1 MSKQISFEY
10 ENKPYVLEY
19 TLRTAGQ
26 ANDDGFIL
34 DQLGDKPA
42 LMIPKLVYWAFV
54 RHNRGI
60 TRKQT
65 DEIYQWI
72 RDKSGFIAALA
83 DMYADAVNSLI
94 DDDDDEGEAGNA
106 NWTMS

>member
-10 ENKPYVLEY
+10 EKKQYTLEY

-26 ANDDGFIL
+26 ANEDGFVL

-54 RHNRGI
+54 RHHRGI
-60 TRKQT
+60 TSKQT
-65 DEIYQWI
+65 ETIYGWI
-72 RDKSGFIAALA
+72 RDKKAFITALA
-83 DMYADAVNSLI
+83 EMYAEAVNALV
-94 DDDDDEGEAGNA
+94 DDEDESGNA

>member
-1 MSKQISFEY
+1 MSKKISFEY
-10 ENKPYVLEY
+10 DKKEYTLEY

-54 RHNRGI
+54 KNNKGI

-65 DEIYQWI
+65 EEIFGWI
-72 RDKSGFIAALA
+72 KDKNGFITTLA
-83 DMYADAVNSLI
+83 EMYAEAVNALI
-94 DDDDDEGEAGNA
+94 DDDDTEEGNA
-106 NWTMS
+106 NWAVS

>member
-1 MSKQISFEY
+1 MSKQISFEFEEKQY
-10 ENKPYVLEY
+10 TLEY

-26 ANDDGFIL
+26 ANEDGFIL

-54 RHNRGI
+54 RHHRGI

-65 DEIYQWI
+65 ETIYEWI
-72 RDKSGFIAALA
+72 RDKNAFIAALA
-83 DMYADAVNSLI
+83 EMYAAAVNALV
-94 DDDDDEGEAGNA
+94 DDGDEEGNA
-106 NWTMS
+106 NWTLS

>member
-10 ENKPYVLEY
+10 DGKTYNLEY

-34 DQLGDKPA
+34 EQLSEKPA

-54 RHNRGI
+54 RHHKGI

-65 DEIYQWI
+65 EEIFKWI
-72 RDKSGFIAALA
+72 KDKSSFITTLA
-83 DMYADAVNSLI
+83 EMYAEAVNALI
-94 DDDDDEGEAGNA
+94 DDEVEEGNA
-106 NWTMS
+106 NWTVS

>member
-1 MSKQISFEY
+1 MSKQITFEY
-10 ENKPYVLEY
+10 EGKEYELEY

-26 ANDDGFIL
+26 ANEDGFIL

-54 RHNRGI
+54 KRHRGI

-65 DEIYQWI
+65 EDIYAWI
-72 RDKSGFIAALA
+72 KDKSGFITVLA
-83 DMYADAVNSLI
+83 EMYAEAVNALV
-94 DDDDDEGEAGNA
+94 DDEEDKGNA
-106 NWTMS
+106 NWTIA

>member
-10 ENKPYVLEY
+10 EQKDYVLEY

-26 ANDDGFIL
+26 ANDDGFVL

-42 LMIPKLVYWAFV
+42 LMIPKLVYWSFV
-54 RHNRGI
+54 RHQKGI

-65 DEIYQWI
+65 DEIYSWI
-72 RDKSGFIAALA
+72 KDKSGFITALA
-83 DMYADAVNSLI
+83 EMYAEAVNALI
-94 DDDDDEGEAGNA
+94 DADEEEGNA
-106 NWTMS
+106 NWTLS

>member
-1 MSKQISFEY
+1 MSKQITFEY
-10 ENKPYVLEY
+10 EKKEYVLEY

-26 ANDDGFIL
+26 ANEDGFVL

-54 RHNRGI
+54 RHNKGI

-65 DEIYQWI
+65 ETIYEWI
-72 RDKSGFIAALA
+72 RDKNGFVTALA
-83 DMYADAVNSLI
+83 EMYADAVNALV
-94 DDDDDEGEAGNA
+94 DDEEEEGNA
-106 NWTMS
+106 NWTLS

>member
-10 ENKPYVLEY
+10 EGKEYNLEY

-26 ANDDGFIL
+26 ANEDGLVL
-34 DQLGDKPA
+34 DQIGDKPA
-42 LMIPKLVYWAFV
+42 LMIPKLVYWSFV
-54 RHNRGI
+54 RHHKGI

-65 DEIYQWI
+65 ESIYAWI
-72 RDKSGFIAALA
+72 KDKNGFITALA
-83 DMYADAVNSLI
+83 EMYSDAVNALV
-94 DDDDDEGEAGNA
+94 DDGDEDEGNA

>member
-1 MSKQISFEY
+1 MSKKISFEY
-10 ENKPYVLEY
+10 DKKEYTLEY

-54 RHNRGI
+54 RHNKGI

-65 DEIYQWI
+65 EEIFGWI
-72 RDKSGFIAALA
+72 KDKNGFITTLA
-83 DMYADAVNSLI
+83 EMYAEAVNALI
-94 DDDDDEGEAGNA
+94 DDDDTEEGNA
-106 NWTMS
+106 NWAVS

>member
-1 MSKQISFEY
+1 MSKQITFEY
-10 ENKPYVLEY
+10 EKKEYVLEY

-26 ANDDGFIL
+26 ANDDGFVL

-54 RHNRGI
+54 RHNKGI

-65 DEIYQWI
+65 EEIYAWI
-72 RDKSGFIAALA
+72 TDKQGFIAGLA
-83 DMYADAVNSLI
+83 GMYADAVNALV
-94 DDDDDEGEAGNA
+94 DDEETAGNA
-106 NWTMS
+106 NWTIT

>member
-1 MSKQISFEY
+1 MSKQIQFEY
-10 ENKPYVLEY
+10 EKKQYTLEY

-26 ANDDGFIL
+26 ANEDGFVL

-65 DEIYQWI
+65 ETIYEWI
-72 RDKSGFIAALA
+72 RDKNGFVTALA
-83 DMYADAVNSLI
+83 EMYAEACNALV
-94 DDDDDEGEAGNA
+94 DDEEDAGNA